1 MNRQELEALIRQ
13 TAVREGVPPEL
24 FMRVI
29 GAESSFN
36 HGSIGAKGER
46 GLAQLM
52 PDTAKELGVDPSD
65 IRQNLAGGARYLRQQ
80 IDRFGSYP
88 LALAAY
94 NAGPSK
100 VARAGN
106 KIPNIS
112 TTQDYVN
119 KIMEGLTLSPLS
131 ATRRDDEQPYLPAL
145 YQQPQPQQRGLMGF
159 LSGLGQPS
167 QTTGLNFMNKLGMAA
182 ATLNPMNPMS
192 REYIKSMQVRGQ
204 QAIAAK
210 DKNRSVEYL
219 KRLASSGNAKAQ
231 ELVGAVNAGAMSVG
245 DAFKLMYDTTGNITR
260 NAYKFPNGAYY
271 RITDTGREVFN
282 PQGKKVFGEEAE
294 KVLIEAQKSENELQ
308 AQGVGLSEAAKLQ
321 QKNANNAFESAGKI
335 TNQISTI
342 DRAIRE
348 LDAGAKTGLVYNML
362 PNITKEAGG
371 LQTALNQMS
380 LDIVQ
385 SVTFGALSE
394 KELDVARATA
404 YPPNASAEEL
414 REFLVTRKAALT
426 KLRKFTEDAA
436 KYLANPNNNIAGYID
451 ILRQRR
457 DVETNRMSGNPYMN
471 MNLGELNDIYAI
483 RDTLSPDQLQ
493 KFTDALEAKAGK

>member
-24 FMRVI
+24 FMRLI
-29 GAESSFN
+29 GAESNFN

-52 PDTAKELGVDPSD
+52 PDTAKELGVDPYD
-65 IRQNLAGGARYLRQQ
+65 IGQNLTGGARYLRQQ

-106 KIPNIS
+106 RIPNIS
-112 TTQDYVN
+112 TTQDYVK

-131 ATRRDDEQPYLPAL
+131 ATRIDDEL
-145 YQQPQPQQRGLMGF
+145 YQQPQPRQRGLMGF

-192 REYIKSMQVRGQ
+192 GEYIKSMQIRGQ
-204 QAIAAK
+204 QALAAK

-282 PQGKKVFGEEAE
+282 PQGKQVFGAEAE
-294 KVLIEAQKSENELQ
+294 KVLLEAQKSENELQ

-321 QKNANNAFESAGKI
+321 QKNANNAFESASKI

-348 LDAGAKTGLVYNML
+348 LDAGAQTGLVYNLL
-362 PNITKEAGG
+362 PNITAEAGG

-436 KYLANPNNNIAGYID
+436 TYLSNPNNNIAGYIE

-457 DVETNRMSGNPYMN
+457 DVQTDRMSGNPYMG
-471 MNLGELNDIYAI
+471 MNLSQLNQIYAN
-483 RDTLSPDQLQ
+483 RDTLSPDELKQ
-493 KFTDALEAKAGK
+493 FTDALEAKAGK

>member
-13 TAVREGVPPEL
+13 TAVREGVLPEL
-24 FMRVI
+24 FMRLV

-65 IRQNLAGGARYLRQQ
+65 IGQNLTGGARYLRQQ

-100 VARAGN
+100 VANAGN
-106 KIPNIS
+106 QIPNIS

-131 ATRRDDEQPYLPAL
+131 ATRRDDEQPYPPAL
-145 YQQPQPQQRGLMGF
+145 YQQQQPQQRGLMGF

-192 REYIKSMQVRGQ
+192 REYIKTMQVRGQ
-204 QAIAAK
+204 QALSAK

-219 KRLASSGNAKAQ
+219 KRLASSGDAKAQ
-231 ELVGAVNAGAMSVG
+231 ELIGAVNAGAMSVG
-245 DAFKLMYDTTGNITR
+245 DAFKLMHNTSGNITR
-260 NAYKFPNGAYY
+260 NTYEFPNGAYY
-271 RITDTGREVFN
+271 RITDAGREVFN

-294 KVLIEAQKSENELQ
+294 RVLIEAQKSENELR

-321 QKNANNAFESAGKI
+321 QKNANNAFDSAGKI

-342 DRAIRE
+342 DRAIKE
-348 LDAGAKTGLVYNML
+348 LEAGAKTGLIYNML
-362 PNITKEAGG
+362 PNITAEAGG

-414 REFLVTRKAALT
+414 REFLVMRKAALT

-436 KYLANPNNNIAGYID
+436 TYLSNPNNNIAGYIE

-457 DVETNRMSGNPYMN
+457 DVQTDRMGGNPYMS
-471 MNLGELNDIYAI
+471 MNLSQLNQIYAK
-483 RDTLSPDQLQ
+483 RNSLSAEELRL
-493 KFTDALEAKAGK
+493 FTAALEAKASR

>member
-65 IRQNLAGGARYLRQQ
+65 IGQNLTGGARYLRQQ

-106 KIPNIS
+106 QIPNIS

-204 QAIAAK
+204 QALNAKGRNQTIEMLKRKAQQGDAVAGQIAAGIESGGISAK
-210 DKNRSVEYL
+210 DGMDAYYKYTLTPKKQTSKIETYEYARNTLNMSHEDAL
-219 KRLASSGNAKAQ
+219 KWSQTAASTNITLPSDEKAWQKGMGEYGVKRYESIQDTAETAQ
-231 ELVGAVNAGAMSVG
+231 ELIDQANLLKGFMRDPNFFSGALADQKM
-245 DAFKLMYDTTGNITR
+245 
-260 NAYKFPNGAYY
+260 AYKK
-271 RITDTGREVFN
+271 I
-282 PQGKKVFGEEAE
+282 
-294 KVLIEAQKSENELQ
+294 IEAMGGEPANVSSLEGFQAVASELILSKMGGSLGAGFSEGDRKFVERMG
-308 AQGVGLSEAAKLQ
+308 AQL
-321 QKNANNAFESAGKI
+321 
-335 TNQISTI
+335 TT
-342 DRAIRE
+342 
-348 LDAGAKTGLVYNML
+348 
-362 PNITKEAGG
+362 TKEGN
-371 LQTALNQMS
+371 ALIIAMQEAVAERQLMIAAFADEYVGEHGMIDAKFNQ
-380 LDIVQ
+380 
-385 SVTFGALSE
+385 ALR
-394 KELDVARATA
+394 KW
-404 YPPNASAEEL
+404 AEE
-414 REFLVTRKAALT
+414 
-426 KLRKFTEDAA
+426 
-436 KYLANPNNNIAGYID
+436 NP
-451 ILRQRR
+451 
-457 DVETNRMSGNPYMN
+457 
-471 MNLGELNDIYAI
+471 
-483 RDTLSPDQLQ
+483 
-493 KFTDALEAKAGK
+493 LEAQVTVAEQSSYFD